1 MNRRGRERFRA
12 LVRRMGGRVGR
23 WKKNKEKREREGEVN
38 RGGRGGRERIE

>member
-23 WKKNKEKREREGEVN
+23 WKKNKEKREREEEIN
-38 RGGRGGRERIE
+38 RGERLSEK